1 MQFYKERSYKVQNS
15 DIQKQTNK
23 TNLIFFFQK
32 STLIKPSKNYLSFT

>member
-23 TNLIFFFQK
+23 TNLIFFFPEVYFDK
-32 STLIKPSKNYLSFT
+32 A